1 MYKVIGIL
9 LIAAALGAAGTS
21 VSSMGVPSPSAFR
34 AGTEAVKDISN
45 VAVFQDHDPWGYTAI
60 TDILDAHSIP
70 YTIYGMSDIGNVDL
84 SQYDKVIIANQQD
97 HDFYEAVSANS
108 GWLEDY
114 VNNGG
119 CLLLELATYFDYD
132 PTGLVFP
139 FGISVEH
146 APTAPTYNNVDRA
159 VPDHEVFNVPN
170 PVNDNELDGWGYSS
184 HGYFVAYPEGTA
196 VLAINADDET
206 PCMIEYRPAGTILAH
221 MMPVEWAW
229 SLGYSDIDENLIL
242 YCPAPTGV
250 DEEMP
255 SVVHADLAV
264 SPSLI
269 RSGAE
274 IRFAVPEGRTASL
287 KVYDAAGKLVD
298 VLGTYGSGTY
308 SISWMPEVSSGIYFI
323 SLEGEGFAS
332 STRVLIER

>member
-1 MYKVIGIL
+1 MHKVIGIV

-21 VSSMGVPSPSAFR
+21 VNSMGVPSPSAFR

-45 VAVFQDHDPWGYTAI
+45 VAVFQDYDPWGFTAI

-70 YTIYGMSDIGNVDL
+70 YTLYGMSDLGSVDL
-84 SQYDKVIIANQQD
+84 SQYDKVIIADNQTY
-97 HDFYEAVSANS
+97 DFYVAVSANS

-119 CLLLELATYFDYD
+119 CLLLELATFGDYD
-132 PTGLVFP
+132 PSGLVFLYD
-139 FGISVEH
+139 ISLIH
-146 APTAPTYNNVDRA
+146 YPTSTTYENVDRV

-170 PVNDNELDGWGYSS
+170 PIDDNELDNWSSSS
-184 HGYFVAYPEGTA
+184 HGYFTAYPEGTS
-196 VLAINADDET
+196 VLAMNVDDET
-206 PCMIEYRPAGTILAH
+206 PCMIEYRPAGTVVAH
-221 MMPVEWAW
+221 VMPVEWAW
-229 SLGYSDIDENLIL
+229 GLGYSCILENLVL
-242 YCPAPTGV
+242 YCPGPTGV
-250 DEEMP
+250 EEEMP
-255 SVVHADLAV
+255 SVAHADLAV
-264 SPSLI
+264 SPSLV

-274 IRFAVPEGRTASL
+274 IRFAVPEGRTATL
-287 KVYDAAGKLVD
+287 KVYNAAGKLVD
-298 VLGTYGSGTY
+298 VLGTFGSGTY

>member
-21 VSSMGVPSPSAFR
+21 VNSMGMPSPSAFR

-45 VAVFQDHDPWGYTAI
+45 VAVFQDHDPWGFSSI
-60 TDILDAHSIP
+60 TDILTAHSIS
-70 YTIYGMSDIGNVDL
+70 YTIYGTSDIGNVDL

-119 CLLLELATYFDYD
+119 CLLLELATWDDYD
-132 PTGLVFP
+132 PTGLIFP
-139 FGISVEH
+139 FGISVVH
-146 APTAPTYNNVDRA
+146 TPTAPTHNDVDRA
-159 VPDHEVFNVPN
+159 VPDHEIFNVPHFI
-170 PVNDNELDGWGYSS
+170 NDNELDGWNNSS
-184 HGYFVAYPEGTA
+184 HGYFSTYPEGTS

-206 PCMIEYRPAGTILAH
+206 PVIIEYRPAGTIVAII
-221 MMPVEWAW
+221 MPVEWAW
-229 SLGYSDIDENLIL
+229 HYGYSNIDENLIL

-255 SVVHADLAV
+255 SVAHTDLAV